1 MPTVALRLSL
11 EDRIIAARDSRQNA
25 MSMTALKSII
35 FTTASVLLFY
45 GRAFAAETLLFDLI
59 QVVDRPASSVE
70 MVLGKPSKQVDDVF
84 RGRRGYS
91 YPATRATYMNG
102 AVEVT
107 YIEGGARYL
116 AIWVQKLDAK
126 YRGYSYPKDNGR
138 LLGDLGLD
146 RNIAAE
152 FSDQAVTRWRDLPG
166 IYQIDVFPTAENQI
180 WYVHM
185 LINRIYE

>member
-1 MPTVALRLSL
+1 MAG
-11 EDRIIAARDSRQNA
+11 EA
-25 MSMTALKSII
+25 
-35 FTTASVLLFY
+35 
-45 GRAFAAETLLFDLI
+45 LLFDVA
-59 QVVDRPASSVE
+59 QVVDRPPSSVE
-70 MVLGKPSKQVDDVF
+70 KILGKPSRQLDDVV
-84 RGRRGYS
+84 RGRRGYT

-102 AVEVT
+102 AIEVT

-116 AIWVQKLDAK
+116 TIWVQKLSAK
-126 YRGYSYPKDNGR
+126 YRGYSYLKDSGR

-146 RNIAAE
+146 RNTSAE
-152 FSDQAVTRWRDLPG
+152 LSDQTVIRWRDLPG

>member
-1 MPTVALRLSL
+1 MTPLK
-11 EDRIIAARDSRQNA
+11 RIICQ
-25 MSMTALKSII
+25 TAYLLV
-35 FTTASVLLFY
+35 FGSV
-45 GRAFAAETLLFDLI
+45 GRALAGETLLFDLT
-59 QVVDRPASSVE
+59 QVTDKPASSVE
-70 MVLGKPSKQVDDVF
+70 TVLGKPSKQLDDVF

-126 YRGYSYPKDNGR
+126 YRDYSYPKDAGR

-152 FSDQAVTRWRDLPG
+152 VSDQAVTRWRDLPG

>member
-1 MPTVALRLSL
+1 MVLCH
-11 EDRIIAARDSRQNA
+11 
-25 MSMTALKSII
+25 TAYL
-35 FTTASVLLFY
+35 LLFCWV
-45 GRAFAAETLLFDLI
+45 GQSGAGEALLFDLA
-59 QVVDRPASSVE
+59 QVADRPAATVE
-70 MVLGKPSKQVDDVF
+70 KILGKPSRQLDDVF
-84 RGRRGYS
+84 RGRRGYT

-102 AVEVT
+102 AIEVT

-116 AIWVQKLDAK
+116 TMWVQKLGAK
-126 YRGYSYPKDNGR
+126 YRGYSYPKDGGT

-146 RNIAAE
+146 RNTDAE
-152 FSDQAVTRWRDLPG
+152 LCDQAVTRWRDLPG